1 VRLDPAR
8 PGFALQRMW
17 VTDATP
23 AKIVAESLLL
33 PNVLEPLGNG
43 SVLNVFTFPL
53 DAEWEGRVGSREVRA
68 YFESVGSPGV
78 STYSPGAAHPYMQKT
93 GTLDFCVILEGE
105 ITLQLDTQEVP
116 MRAGEIAILRGANHA
131 WHNRSANPVVVAI
144 ASHAG
149 RF

>member
-1 VRLDPAR
+1 MGRQ
-8 PGFALQRMW
+8 G
-17 VTDATP
+17 
-23 AKIVAESLLL
+23 
-33 PNVLEPLGNG
+33 GN
-43 SVLNVFTFPL
+43 
-53 DAEWEGRVGSREVRA
+53 REVKA

-78 STYSPGAAHPYMQKT
+78 STHSPGAAHPYMQKT

-116 MRAGEIAILRGANHA
+116 MRAGEIAILRGANYA

-144 ASHAG
+144 ASPAG